1 MNSGNCRKLV
11 FPFLKL
17 QMLISN
23 IFHRYKV
30 ANGKYTDMTAPERS
44 LYHVTTRG
52 TAFGIRGDLDFSP
65 FSTTYQFY
73 DFGQV
78 I

>member
-1 MNSGNCRKLV
+1 MNSGKCRKLV

-23 IFHRYKV
+23 VLHRYKV
-30 ANGKYTDMTAPERS
+30 AHGKYTDMTAPERS
-44 LYHVTTRG
+44 LYHVKTRG
-52 TAFGIRGDLDFSP
+52 TAFGIRGDMDFSP

-73 DFGQV
+73 GFGQV